1 MIEYEGKDIRNVVL
15 LGHAG
20 SGKST
25 FIESALLLTNEIDR
39 MGNSSDG
46 SLAMDY
52 DPEEAKR
59 GLSVYSSIAP
69 IQWKR

>member
-39 MGNSSDG
+39 
-46 SLAMDY
+46 
-52 DPEEAKR
+52 KH
-59 GLSVYSSIAP
+59 LS
-69 IQWKR
+69 RM